1 MDATPPQ
8 SRTQMKKICI
18 YALDDGTFSLEVE
31 PQESMG
37 MEGMEAEGQEMP
49 ASPMDMQ
56 EDAAEGETEQV
67 FQSVDEVLEAAR
79 MELGDQG
86 AAPMMEGEQEFVAGF
101 KQARGGEGMGY

>member
-1 MDATPPQ
+1 
-8 SRTQMKKICI
+8 MKKICI

-37 MEGMEAEGQEMP
+37 VGGMEAEGQEMP

-56 EDAAEGETEQV
+56 EDAAEGGAEQV

-79 MELGDQG
+79 EELDGYK
-86 AAPMMEGEQEFVAGF
+86 PMIEGEREFVAGF
-101 KQARGGEGMGY
+101 KQARGGEGMGF